1 MAIYKVYI
9 TDDTETVE
17 PTARPLTLSE
27 NATVEDMKTALGSAE
42 GFQNPQTRYRIYYRK
57 PTHEEP
63 LDDDDILTDI
73 VKDDGHFVAE
83 ISKLGPMDGLVDLIY
98 DDQSQCGNA
107 IILMGSPKKFEHF
120 ILNHEKNKVKV
131 IDGELFNFHT
141 KNRIYFIFDVL

>member
-27 NATVEDMKTALGSAE
+27 KATVEDMKTALGSAE
-42 GFQNPQTRYRIYYRK
+42 GFQNPQTRQRIYYRK
-57 PTHEEP
+57 PTHEDP

-131 IDGELFNFHT
+131 VDGEPFNFIHL
-141 KNRIYFIFDVL
+141 KKQDRKSYL